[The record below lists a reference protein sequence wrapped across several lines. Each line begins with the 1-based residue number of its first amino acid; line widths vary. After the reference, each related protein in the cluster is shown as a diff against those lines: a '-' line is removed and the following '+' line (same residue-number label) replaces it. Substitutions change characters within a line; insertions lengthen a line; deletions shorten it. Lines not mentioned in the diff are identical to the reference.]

1 MDPDTSKGLLCQD
14 ASAWKAKPFRGNLAG
29 SFFKRGSVTPRSAWH
44 NAWVCH
50 SFSSWGF
57 GFMSKTFFFLYDPQ
71 WCCCRR
77 MSGMLMGAPQELI
90 YLRWPCWPPWGG
102 CEGAQAMASGTLE
115 VLVWRLLAAGLSLC
129 YFVNSG
135 RASWEGLIRR
145 GWANRLFWKQ
155 LLGQPW
161 WARGGAAGGGLS
173 CLGGWCP
180 VPKGFSLWLW
190 KGEMRKILHVKNGFM
205 VFQRRQRCA
214 EVVRWSCMVMGFLI
228 LQLVFLWVCLSV
240 VYLICF

>member
-71 WCCCRR
+71 WCCCKR

-145 GWANRLFWKQ
+145 GWANRGCFGSSFLVSH
-155 LLGQPW
+155 
-161 WARGGAAGGGLS
+161 GGPEEVPQGEACPAWAAGVL
-173 CLGGWCP
+173 CP
-180 VPKGFSLWLW
+180 RASHCDSGKGKWGKYCTL
-190 KGEMRKILHVKNGFM
+190 RM
-205 VFQRRQRCA
+205 VSWSFREDKDVLKLYG
-214 EVVRWSCMVMGFLI
+214 EVVWWW
-228 LQLVFLWVCLSV
+228 VF
-240 VYLICF
+240 